1 MTRVV
6 KGSNPFDV
14 EEGKDDN
21 RDSTRSE
28 NSTTDEPDE
37 DEQPVPGSD
46 GKPIM
51 RTKEEN
57 KIIRF
62 LVSKRVYKYP
72 GCTDSWC
79 SNYFSYISNNHPF
92 FSMIFVHYLH
102 PFGRR
107 QRLMVFLNG
116 IFFAIFISFV
126 MFETTLVP
134 RLATCREGCDK
145 QPRVQ
150 SDGSHKGYYCEG
162 GYNDGLDYETYDKST
177 LEFVA
182 TCSCIQGRAYCLC
195 RSWQCNFFRRGVE
208 FCGGGSLFFFTS
220 ISTALLIWSLVACYL
235 WGADFTLFSGI
246 VVSKLWSFIEWFV
259 WSLPYFMY
267 RFPIDKR
274 VHLEKLAK

>member
-1 MTRVV
+1 MRPESKPKLGATRAVPSSLSMSQTNRYSQLRGNNSNPFADDDETTEVNFRPSSTKSPLQQENSSPSRRSAPRRSLPLPPRPLPPPPPPKRPSNSGVEMTRVV
-6 KGSNPFDV
+6 RGSNPFDV

-28 NSTTDEPDE
+28 SSTADEPDE

-134 RLATCREGCDK
+134 R
-145 QPRVQ
+145 V
-150 SDGSHKGYYCEG
+150 SDVISH
-162 GYNDGLDYETYDKST
+162 D
-177 LEFVA
+177 
-182 TCSCIQGRAYCLC
+182 
-195 RSWQCNFFRRGVE
+195 
-208 FCGGGSLFFFTS
+208 
-220 ISTALLIWSLVACYL
+220 
-235 WGADFTLFSGI
+235 
-246 VVSKLWSFIEWFV
+246 
-259 WSLPYFMY
+259 
-267 RFPIDKR
+267 
-274 VHLEKLAK
+274 